1 MTYPGDPSLPP
12 DVQHRILTTYRQ
24 TLQLASQG
32 SRQEAL
38 LGCDFV
44 LRLDS
49 QFGPARVLQQMIH
62 GGSPPQA
69 FQDLLASAPQTPP
82 QAAAPARAEFGE
94 LAGLSLGVPGSAG
107 AATPTSPADL
117 ARRLTELVEARQ
129 FAPALALAESERRAV
144 AADPRLRE
152 LVEQAQVRLE
162 AEPYVLTFLESARQA
177 RAVGETDE
185 AERLLRK
192 ARSLDPT
199 HPGLAEFEPGRER
212 PAARETTFASGSF
225 ADLAETAGGGEA
237 DLELPELDFSLPSE
251 LPSGFDLE
259 DVAAPAPE
267 GEGRIAELLREGQ
280 AAFDRGE
287 HQSAIDS
294 WSRIFLIDIDHQE
307 AARRIEQAR
316 QLKAE
321 REREVEEIFH
331 DAVARFDSG
340 DSAGAEAEF
349 RRVLELQPGYVLAQ
363 EYLEK
368 LAERAAGG
376 AAAAPPRT
384 LPPIEPPAPASPGF
398 GAPAPARAATVA
410 RDQLSEEILV
420 PPDPGMAAAP
430 PRRAAAGRAAAPR
443 VAQRSSAPTGRFL
456 LIGGAVLALLAGGG
470 WFVASRWSQLF
481 PNAKAGPATPVP
493 QAVSPVERAQQ
504 LHAEGK
510 TAIAIAQLRRLA
522 PQDPHYSEAQSL
534 VSQWEA
540 LLRES
545 EKPQLAPALAQRRR
559 ELIEGAGRALASGE
573 NARARS
579 QLEQAAQ
586 IAPLDADA
594 AELAVTARERLAP
607 FAEELRLLQQGDYE
621 FALSLL
627 WRRRE
632 NEKDNRDL
640 DRLIVDSYYNLG
652 VLDLQRN
659 DPQAA
664 RERFAEARKL
674 DAADPVLERLD
685 RFAATYAG
693 REEDLLYRILV
704 KYLPVR

>member
-368 LAERAAGG
+368 LAERAA
-376 AAAAPPRT
+376 
-384 LPPIEPPAPASPGF
+384 
-398 GAPAPARAATVA
+398 
-410 RDQLSEEILV
+410 
-420 PPDPGMAAAP
+420 
-430 PRRAAAGRAAAPR
+430 AGRAAAPR